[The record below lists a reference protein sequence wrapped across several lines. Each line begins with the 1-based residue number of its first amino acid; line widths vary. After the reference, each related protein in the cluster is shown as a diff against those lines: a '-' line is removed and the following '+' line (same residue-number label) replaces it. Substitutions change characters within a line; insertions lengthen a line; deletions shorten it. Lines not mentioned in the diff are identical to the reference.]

1 VGLSRRRGRD
11 GGHDMRGGDPLA
23 SREILM
29 RGSSGGTTGAVE
41 ACGTAGAHGAADAF
55 VTIVME
61 HHGCTFHGEHGQG
74 S

>member
-11 GGHDMRGGDPLA
+11 RGHDVRGEDPRA

-55 VTIVME
+55 VTVVME
-61 HHGCTFHGEHGQG
+61 HRDRTFHGEHGRG